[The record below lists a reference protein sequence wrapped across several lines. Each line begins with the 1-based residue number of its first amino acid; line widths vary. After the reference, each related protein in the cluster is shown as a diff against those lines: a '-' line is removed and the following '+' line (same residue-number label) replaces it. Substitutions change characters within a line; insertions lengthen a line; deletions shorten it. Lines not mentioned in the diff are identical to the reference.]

1 MRRMGALDCR
11 HDFTKYVCIYIYI
24 YTYIYIYIYPIKYFI
39 EINSEFHVFTII
51 RQ

>member
-24 YTYIYIYIYPIKYFI
+24 YIYTYIYIYIYISDKILY
-39 EINSEFHVFTII
+39 
-51 RQ
+51 